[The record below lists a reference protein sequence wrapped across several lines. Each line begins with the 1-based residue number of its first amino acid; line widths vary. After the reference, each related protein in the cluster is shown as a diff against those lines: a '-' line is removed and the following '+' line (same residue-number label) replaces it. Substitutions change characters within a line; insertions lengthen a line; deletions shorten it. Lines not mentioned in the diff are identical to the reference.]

1 MISMYRIIK
10 SVLRLF
16 RIKKRPCITEV
27 YEMTYG
33 YRHDP
38 AVKDFIEDKRL
49 IAECNEREFSLI
61 YSLDLPKG
69 VVGVARV
76 YRSGRCLERA
86 TLKWRHGNIVFIFE
100 K

>member
-1 MISMYRIIK
+1 MSLYRIIK

-16 RIKKRPCITEV
+16 RLKKRPCITEV
-27 YEMTYG
+27 YEMASR

-38 AVKDFIEDKRL
+38 AVKEFIEEKKL

-61 YSLDLPKG
+61 YSPDFPKG
-69 VVGVARV
+69 VVGVARI